1 MLGHKKNQLKF
12 TDIDTLQT
20 WEQKPI
26 VPENSIYYGLS
37 QANEIFRDELFA
49 DAYSFSGRP
58 SIPPGRLIKVL
69 LLQFYDKVSD
79 REAENRARYDL
90 RWKIALGISI
100 AESGFNYSAL
110 SRFRARL
117 LLHEKE
123 RTAFEEI
130 LEAAIAKGLLPGN
143 CAKQI
148 MDSTYVLGAGALQD
162 TYTLIRMA
170 VRKLLITISKRLNLI
185 ALLPKPLN
193 LDYQSRNK
201 PKINWED
208 PAERNKLLN
217 ELWQD
222 ALQIVEIVDKL
233 KLTKQEQEL
242 RDILATVAI
251 QDIEQQKDGTVKIK
265 QGVAKDRIISTN
277 DPEMRH
283 GRKSSARRFDGYKTH
298 TAMET
303 GNNFITEIEVT
314 PGNIHDSEAA
324 ALLVDEQP
332 EERKP
337 DTVLCDMA
345 YGTGQNREEMEKR
358 RVKLICPVPTDLGRN
373 GCYPKSAFTID
384 LDAQTCQ
391 CPAGKTAAEKIYHK
405 KTNQLKVFA
414 FSQEQCQN
422 CPLLNQCTKSKKG
435 RRTITVN
442 QYERHLQ
449 EARAFQ
455 QTEEFKNEYPQRCK
469 IENKQAEM
477 VHHGLRQARYIGKA
491 KVNLQALLI
500 GAIVN
505 FKRYWKLVTEQSQL
519 KYDTCGV
526 ITNITTAPLPLA
538 I

>member
-1 MLGHKKNQLKF
+1 MLGHKDNQLKF
-12 TDIDTLQT
+12 TDIDTLQA

-26 VPENSIYYGLS
+26 VPEDSVYYGLS
-37 QANEIFRDELFA
+37 QANEIFKDELFA

-58 SIPPGRLIKVL
+58 SIPPSRLIKVL

-90 RWKIALGISI
+90 RWKVALGISI

-117 LLHEKE
+117 LLHQKE
-123 RTAFEEI
+123 RIAFEEI
-130 LEAAIAKGLLPGN
+130 LDAVIAKELLPGN

-148 MDSTYVLGAGALQD
+148 IDSTYVLGAGAVQD

-170 VRKLLITISKRLNLI
+170 IKKLQTTINKRLNLSI
-185 ALLPKPLN
+185 LLPKPLN
-193 LDYQSRNK
+193 IDYQSRNK

-208 PAERNKLLN
+208 PVERNKLLN
-217 ELWQD
+217 ELCQD
-222 ALQIVEIVDKL
+222 ALQIIEAVDNL
-233 KLTKQEQEL
+233 KLTKQELEL
-242 RDILATVAI
+242 RDILTTIAV

-265 QGVAKDRIISTN
+265 QGVAKDRLISTN

-283 GRKSSARRFDGYKTH
+283 GRKSSARKFDGYKTH

-303 GNNFITEIEVT
+303 DNNFITEIEVT
-314 PGNIHDSEAA
+314 PGNVHDSEAA
-324 ALLVDEQP
+324 APLVDRQP

-345 YGTGQNREEMEKR
+345 YGTGQNREDMEKR
-358 RVKLICPVPTDLGRN
+358 QVKIICPVPTDLGRN
-373 GCYPKSAFTID
+373 GCFPKSAFTID

-391 CPAGKTAAEKIYHK
+391 CPAGKIATEKIYDK
-405 KTNQLKVFA
+405 KTNRLKVFV

-435 RRTITVN
+435 RRTITIN

-449 EARAFQ
+449 EARIFQ
-455 QTEEFKNEYPQRCK
+455 QTEEFKNEYPERCK

-491 KVNLQALLI
+491 KVYLQSLLI

-505 FKRYWKLVTEQSQL
+505 FKRYWKLVTEQRQL
-519 KYDTCGV
+519 RSDTCDTK
-526 ITNITTAPLPLA
+526 TNIITVPLPLA

>member
-1 MLGHKKNQLKF
+1 MLGHKNNQLKF
-12 TDIDTLQT
+12 TDIETLQA
-20 WEQKPI
+20 WEQKTI
-26 VPENSIYYGLS
+26 VPEDSVYYGLS
-37 QANEIFRDELFA
+37 QANEIFKDELFA

-58 SIPPGRLIKVL
+58 SIPPSHLIKVL

-90 RWKIALGISI
+90 RWKVALGISI

-117 LLHEKE
+117 LLHKKE
-123 RTAFEEI
+123 RIAFEEI
-130 LEAAIAKGLLPGN
+130 LDAVIAKGLLPGN
-143 CAKQI
+143 CTKQI
-148 MDSTYVLGAGALQD
+148 MDSTYVLGAGAVQD

-170 VRKLLITISKRLNLI
+170 IRKLQTTINKRLNLSI
-185 ALLPKPLN
+185 LLPKPLN
-193 LDYQSRNK
+193 LDYQSKNK

-217 ELWQD
+217 ELCQD
-222 ALQIVEIVDKL
+222 ALQIVEIVDEL

-251 QDIEQQKDGTVKIK
+251 QDIEQQKDDTVKIK

-283 GRKSSARRFDGYKTH
+283 GRKSSARKFDGYKTH

-303 GNNFITEIEVT
+303 DNNFITEIEVT
-314 PGNIHDSEAA
+314 PGNVHDSEAA
-324 ALLVDEQP
+324 ATLVDKQP

-345 YGTGQNREEMEKR
+345 YGTGQNREDMEKR
-358 RVKLICPVPTDLGRN
+358 QVKIICPVPTDLGRN
-373 GCYPKSAFTID
+373 GCFPKSAFTID

-391 CPAGKTAAEKIYHK
+391 CPAGKIAAEKIYDK
-405 KTNQLKVFA
+405 KTNRLKVFV
-414 FSQEQCQN
+414 FSPEQCQN
-422 CPLLNQCTKSKKG
+422 CSLLNQCTKSKKG

-449 EARAFQ
+449 EARIFQ
-455 QTEEFKNEYPQRCK
+455 QTEEFKNVYPERCK

-491 KVNLQALLI
+491 KVYLQALLI
-500 GAIVN
+500 GAVVN

-519 KYDTCGV
+519 KSDTCDA
-526 ITNITTAPLPLA
+526 ITNITMNPLPLA

>member
-1 MLGHKKNQLKF
+1 MLGRKKDQLKF

-26 VPENSIYYGLS
+26 VPKDSIYYGLS
-37 QANEIFRDELFA
+37 QANEIFKDELFA

-58 SIPPGRLIKVL
+58 SIPPSRLIKVL

-90 RWKIALGISI
+90 RWKMALGISI

-117 LLHEKE
+117 LLHQKE
-123 RTAFEEI
+123 RTDFEEI

-170 VRKLLITISKRLNLI
+170 VRKLLKTTSKRLDLTL
-185 ALLPKPLN
+185 LLPKPLN
-193 LDYQSRNK
+193 LDYQSRTK

-217 ELWQD
+217 ELCQD
-222 ALQIVEIVDKL
+222 ALQIVETADKL
-233 KLTKQEQEL
+233 KLTPKEQEL

-251 QDIEQQKDGTVKIK
+251 QDIEQQKDGTVKMK
-265 QGVAKDRIISTN
+265 QGVAKDRIISAN

-283 GRKSSARRFDGYKTH
+283 GRKSTSRRFDGYKTH
-298 TAMET
+298 TAMEID
-303 GNNFITEIEVT
+303 NNFITEIEVT
-314 PGNIHDSEAA
+314 PGNIHDSQAA
-324 ALLVDEQP
+324 AALVDEQP

-358 RVKLICPVPTDLGRN
+358 QVELICPVPADLGRYQVSPPSSHIGLVCSKRGN
-373 GCYPKSAFTID
+373 R
-384 LDAQTCQ
+384 
-391 CPAGKTAAEKIYHK
+391 GK
-405 KTNQLKVFA
+405 Q
-414 FSQEQCQN
+414 
-422 CPLLNQCTKSKKG
+422 KG
-435 RRTITVN
+435 
-442 QYERHLQ
+442 
-449 EARAFQ
+449 
-455 QTEEFKNEYPQRCK
+455 
-469 IENKQAEM
+469 
-477 VHHGLRQARYIGKA
+477 
-491 KVNLQALLI
+491 
-500 GAIVN
+500 
-505 FKRYWKLVTEQSQL
+505 
-519 KYDTCGV
+519 KY
-526 ITNITTAPLPLA
+526 L
-538 I
+538 

>member
-26 VPENSIYYGLS
+26 VPKDSVYYGLS
-37 QANEIFRDELFA
+37 QANEIFKDELFA

-58 SIPPGRLIKVL
+58 SIPPSRLIKVL

-117 LLHEKE
+117 LLHKKE
-123 RTAFEEI
+123 RAAFEEI
-130 LEAAIAKGLLPGN
+130 LDAAIAKGLLPGN

-148 MDSTYVLGAGALQD
+148 MDSTYVLGAGAVQD

-170 VRKLLITISKRLNLI
+170 VRKLLITINKRLNLI
-185 ALLPKPLN
+185 AILPKPLN
-193 LDYQSRNK
+193 LDYQSKNK

-217 ELWQD
+217 ELCQD
-222 ALQIVEIVDKL
+222 ALQIVEIIDKL

-242 RDILATVAI
+242 RDILATVAV

-265 QGVAKDRIISTN
+265 QGVAKDRIISTD

-283 GRKSSARRFDGYKTH
+283 GRKSSARKFDGYKTH
-298 TAMET
+298 TAIET
-303 GNNFITEIEVT
+303 DNNFITEIEVT

-324 ALLVDEQP
+324 ARLVDKQP

-337 DTVLCDMA
+337 DIVLCDMA

-358 RVKLICPVPTDLGRN
+358 QVKLICPVPADLGRN
-373 GCYPKSAFTID
+373 GCFPKSAFKLD
-384 LDAQTCQ
+384 LEAGTCQ
-391 CPAGKTAAEKIYHK
+391 CPAGEMADEKIYHK
-405 KTNQLKVFA
+405 KTNRLKVFV
-414 FSQEQCQN
+414 FSQEQCRS
-422 CPLLNQCTKSKKG
+422 CLLLNQCTKSKKG

-449 EARAFQ
+449 EARVFQ
-455 QTEEFKNEYPQRCK
+455 QTEEFKNKYPERCK
-469 IENKQAEM
+469 IERKQAEM
-477 VHHGLRQARYIGKA
+477 VHHGLRQARYVGKA
-491 KVNLQALLI
+491 KVYLQSLLI

-519 KYDTCGV
+519 KADTCDA

>member
-1 MLGHKKNQLKF
+1 MLGRKKNQLKF
-12 TDIDTLQT
+12 TDIGTLQT

-26 VPENSIYYGLS
+26 VPKDSIYYGLS
-37 QANEIFRDELFA
+37 QANEIFKDELFA

-58 SIPPGRLIKVL
+58 SIPPSRLIKVL

-79 REAENRARYDL
+79 REAEKRARYDL
-90 RWKIALGISI
+90 RWKMALGISI

-117 LLHEKE
+117 LLHKKE
-123 RTAFEEI
+123 HIAFEEI

-162 TYTLIRMA
+162 TYTLIRTA
-170 VRKLLITISKRLNLI
+170 IRKILKTISKRLELV

-193 LDYQSRNK
+193 LDYQSRTK

-217 ELWQD
+217 ELCQD

-233 KLTKQEQEL
+233 KLSPKEQEL

-251 QDIEQQKDGTVKIK
+251 QDIEQQKDGTVKMK
-265 QGVAKDRIISTN
+265 QGVAKDRIISAS

-298 TAMET
+298 TAIET
-303 GNNFITEIEVT
+303 DNNFITEIEVT
-314 PGNIHDSEAA
+314 PGNTHDSEAA
-324 ALLVDEQP
+324 AALVDEQP
-332 EERKP
+332 AERKP

-358 RVKLICPVPTDLGRN
+358 RVELICPVPTDLGRN
-373 GCYPKSAFTID
+373 GCFPKSAFTID

-391 CPAGKTAAEKIYHK
+391 CPAGKIAAEKIYDK
-405 KTNQLKVFA
+405 KTGQLKVFA
-414 FSQEQCQN
+414 FSQEQCQG

-449 EARAFQ
+449 KARAFQ
-455 QTEEFKNEYPQRCK
+455 QTEKFKNEYPERCK

-491 KVNLQALLI
+491 KVYLQSLLI

-505 FKRYWKLVTEQSQL
+505 FKRYWKLVTEQNQPKS
-519 KYDTCGV
+519 DTCGT
-526 ITNITTAPLPLA
+526 ITNITKAPLPLTM
-538 I
+538 

>member
-1 MLGHKKNQLKF
+1 MMGRKKDQLKF

-26 VPENSIYYGLS
+26 IPKDSIYYGLS
-37 QANEIFRDELFA
+37 QANEIFKDELFA

-90 RWKIALGISI
+90 RWKMALGVSI

-117 LLHEKE
+117 LLHQKE

-170 VRKLLITISKRLNLI
+170 VRKLLITINKRLDLI

-193 LDYQSRNK
+193 HDYQSKTK
-201 PKINWED
+201 PKINWQD

-217 ELWQD
+217 ELCQD
-222 ALQIVEIVDKL
+222 ALQIVETADKL
-233 KLTKQEQEL
+233 ELTPKEQEL

-251 QDIEQQKDGTVKIK
+251 QDIEQQKDGTVKMK
-265 QGVAKDRIISTN
+265 QGVAKDRLISTT

-283 GRKSSARRFDGYKTH
+283 GRKSSSRRFDGYKTH

-303 GNNFITEIEVT
+303 DNNFITKIEVT

-324 ALLVDEQP
+324 AVLVDEQP

-337 DTVLCDMA
+337 DKVLGDMA

-358 RVKLICPVPTDLGRN
+358 QIELICPVPADLGRN
-373 GCYPKSAFTID
+373 GCFPKSAFTID
-384 LDAQTCQ
+384 LDNETCQ
-391 CPAGKTAAEKIYHK
+391 CPAGRIAAEKIYDK
-405 KTNQLKVFA
+405 KTNRLKVFA

-442 QYERHLQ
+442 QHERHLQ
-449 EARAFQ
+449 KARAFQ
-455 QTEEFKNEYPQRCK
+455 QTEEFKKEYPQRCK

-491 KVNLQALLI
+491 KVCLQSLLI

-505 FKRYWKLVTEQSQL
+505 FKRYWKLVTEQSHS
-519 KYDTCGV
+519 KPDTCGV
-526 ITNITTAPLPLA
+526 ITNITKVPLPLP